1 MLIIDQFYFSDRTGS
16 YISDSKD
23 YLHVDVYDSDDM
35 SSEKY
40 KDIEPINIEDFVEW
54 IKEHEKYHGYY
65 SRSMMA
71 EDDYTEHE
79 VEDGTL
85 HSCNGKTWK
94 LDLEALEHELDK
106 KVIMDYLKEKGV
118 L

>member
-23 YLHVDVYDSDDM
+23 YLHVDVYDTDDM

-40 KDIEPINIEDFVEW
+40 KDIEPVLVTEFAEW
-54 IKEHEKYHGYY
+54 VKDHDKYHGYY
-65 SRSMMA
+65 SRSMMV

-79 VEDGTL
+79 IEDGTL
-85 HSCNGKTWK
+85 HSSNRKVWT
-94 LDLEALEHELDK
+94 LDLEAFEHELNK

-118 L
+118 I